1 MKHRA
6 KPEEAENPFWI
17 TYSDL
22 LSSMVLLLLILL
34 VVFIKISEAQRQRL
48 LNEQKELSKT
58 VKENKKLLAMAPAL
72 QRKSANLLKLK
83 NDLRALRKLLLLERK
98 LKIELQDN
106 DLTVSVDN
114 QVLFDGDSDE
124 LKGDGKVF
132 LTKFIPILANTIT
145 KDQYRELITGVVF
158 EGRADPS
165 FHSADW
171 TEAYLH
177 NLGVTLNRS
186 RSVVKYVFGNDFKA
200 HFPEDR
206 KDWAERSRERL
217 RYLVLSSGRSSVDR
231 VKKFIPLA
239 DDVKAKWRSRK
250 LWTVKD
256 QSSRQVVIR
265 LELYNPLPDF
275 DFENVESQ

>member
-48 LNEQKELSKT
+48 LDEQRKLRTT
-58 VKENKKLLAMAPAL
+58 VEQNKKLLAMAPTL

-83 NDLRALRKLLLLERK
+83 AELRNLRRLLLLERK

-124 LKGDGKVF
+124 LKGEGKVF
-132 LTKFIPILANTIT
+132 LTKFIPVLANTIT

-165 FHSADW
+165 FHSSEW
-171 TEAYLH
+171 NEAYLH

-200 HFPEDR
+200 YFPKDR

-231 VKKFIPLA
+231 VKKVIPLA
-239 DDVKAKWRSRK
+239 DDVKTKWQSRK